1 MTTGHTDTAALSAEV
16 RRVHRRYVT
25 GVTVVT
31 TVVDGTPYGLAV
43 NAFSSISLDPPLV
56 LVCVAR
62 TAETYPR
69 LFSSERFAV
78 NILAHDQASVAAQF
92 ARSGVNKFAGLAWRF
107 GEYETPLLDGVAA
120 ALELQVESRLPVYT
134 HAIFIGRVLSTVVTD
149 SPPLI
154 YHEASMFDGG
164 RLEPAPAPDTQEQP

>member
-43 NAFSSISLDPPLV
+43 
-56 LVCVAR
+56 VCVAR